1 MTNIGK
7 IVAASLLVL
16 MILNGML
23 IMKGSS
29 AEVEIHSPPPPQ
41 IEGEYGVTIDAKTGE
56 ILFDKNAHTKAYPAS
71 MTKVLT
77 ATILD
82 ERMKEGDWL
91 TVSPHAANQ
100 ECLCLGLRAGERM
113 TKQDAMKALLLL
125 SANDVAVVI
134 AENVAGSEKGFA
146 DLMNQKVLQWN
157 LKDTHFVTS
166 NGLHHP
172 NHFTTPYDMAII
184 TKEAIKHPMVL
195 KVMST
200 QTTDIKTSRQE
211 KIIRNLVNIGAM
223 PNVVAGK
230 PGFTSAAQHTLVEYL
245 KKGDK
250 EIISVVMRSKNKRSK
265 YNDIQTMANYS
276 FNQIENLTH
285 YQ

>member
-1 MTNIGK
+1 MTYIGK
-7 IVAASLLVL
+7 IVVASLLVL
-16 MILNGML
+16 VVLNGMV
-23 IMKGSS
+23 IMKGNS
-29 AEVEIHSPPPPQ
+29 AEVYPPQ

-82 ERMKEGDWL
+82 ERIKDGEWL

-146 DLMNQKVLQWN
+146 DLMNQKVQQWN

-200 QTTDIKTSRQE
+200 QTTHIKTSRQE